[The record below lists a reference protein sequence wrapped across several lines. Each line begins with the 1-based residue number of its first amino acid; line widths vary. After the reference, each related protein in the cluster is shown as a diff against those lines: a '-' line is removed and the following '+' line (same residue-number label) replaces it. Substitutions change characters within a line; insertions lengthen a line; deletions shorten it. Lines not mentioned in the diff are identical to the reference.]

1 MMDVP
6 QHALV
11 FVERALP
18 LVFHQI
24 VIIRAKVTVT
34 LHVKERVIK
43 LAPEGV
49 VETLSIISR

>member
-6 QHALV
+6 HHALV
-11 FVERALP
+11 FVQGALP

-24 VIIRAKVTVT
+24 VMLRAMVTVT
-34 LHVKERVIK
+34 LHVKERVIG

-49 VETLSIISR
+49 VETLSIN

>member
-18 LVFHQI
+18 LVFHPI
-24 VIIRAKVTVT
+24 VLIRAKVTVT
-34 LHVKERVIK
+34 LHVKERVIE

-49 VETLSIISR
+49 VETLSIN